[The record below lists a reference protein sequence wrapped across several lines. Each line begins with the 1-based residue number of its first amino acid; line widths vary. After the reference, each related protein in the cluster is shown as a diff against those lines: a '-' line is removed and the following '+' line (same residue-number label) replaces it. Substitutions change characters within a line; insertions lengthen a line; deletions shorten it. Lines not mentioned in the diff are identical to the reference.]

1 MSENILRLRQK
12 WQDAVNT
19 HSTSEV
25 MECYHDNAVFKGTVN
40 GQFSSD
46 NQDIRNYFEAIFKK
60 HVSVRF
66 IGMPKIRQFG
76 DTYIDY
82 GDYEFCVDHQALRA
96 KYAFTYL
103 DGETPKIISHLSYKI
118 M

>member
-1 MSENILRLRQK
+1 MLVEVLKLRQK
-12 WQDAVNT
+12 WQDSVNA
-19 HSTSEV
+19 HSIGDV
-25 MECYHDNAVFKGTVN
+25 MECYDREAVFKGTVN
-40 GQFSSD
+40 GQFSP
-46 NQDIRNYFEAIFKK
+46 NNEGIRDYFEVIFKK

-82 GDYEFCVDHQALRA
+82 GDYEFCVDRKVLRA

-103 DGETPKIISHLSYKI
+103 DGDTPKIISHLSYKI
-118 M
+118 I